1 MQSAGLI
8 RRIALLFFIAL
19 AVYFALYESIEHQR
33 THKGPWQV
41 TFTNTATAG
50 TWLEVNQPGL
60 HITNFV
66 IRLESAPAPAPGP
79 MTLRFPEPHR
89 VPYDLPV
96 GRCLFLDTTTLPGT
110 VVMELLGH
118 EVELLPRVLV
128 LDKQELPWSIG
139 SITLAATNR

>member
-8 RRIALLFFIAL
+8 RRITLLFFIAL
-19 AVYFALYESIEHQR
+19 AVYFVLYETIEHQR
-33 THKGPWQV
+33 TRKGPWQV
-41 TFTNTATAG
+41 TFTNSPSAG
-50 TWLEVNQPGL
+50 TWLLVNQPGL

-66 IRLESAPAPAPGP
+66 IRLESAPAPPAGP
-79 MTLRFPEPHR
+79 ATLRFPEPHR

-128 LDKQELPWSIG
+128 VDKQELPWAIG
-139 SITLAATNR
+139 SITLASTNR